1 MNGDVFWLNKKV
13 ERWTDSLCDVAI
25 QQIVSFW
32 TTETTISPNAKDV
45 TRRRIAIKQYDV
57 HATHYL
63 QIPQV
68 VIQQTL
74 NYYLAFLENV

>member
-1 MNGDVFWLNKKV
+1 MEMFLDLT
-13 ERWTDSLCDVAI
+13 ERQSDSSCDATI

-45 TRRRIAIKQYDV
+45 TQRKIPIKQYDV

-74 NYYLAFLENV
+74 NYYLALLENV

>member
-1 MNGDVFWLNKKV
+1 MARRLFTFVLS
-13 ERWTDSLCDVAI
+13 DSLCDAAI

-32 TTETTISPNAKDV
+32 TIETIISANAKDV
-45 TRRRIAIKQYDV
+45 TRRRIAIKQFDV

-63 QIPQV
+63 QIPRV